1 MKRIYFYSLF
11 LLFFCIS
18 CKNKNAEISEN
29 NLDAVRNFIRAA
41 LDGRFNEAKDFML
54 TDSLNTNYL
63 DLAQRSYQF
72 INQATKDGYR
82 TSTIHIHLVNPVN
95 DSTSVIVFSNS
106 FKNDHDTLRV
116 LKKADR
122 WLVDLKYL
130 YEHDKDSL
138 QEPPVNKDTL
148 K

>member
-1 MKRIYFYSLF
+1 MKRICFYSLF
-11 LLFFCIS
+11 LLFSCIS
-18 CKNKNAEISEN
+18 CNNHTEKSEN

-41 LDGRFNEAKDFML
+41 LDGRFNEAKDYML
-54 TDSLNTNYL
+54 NDSLNTNYL
-63 DLAQRSYQF
+63 DLAERSYQF

-82 TSTIHIHLVNPVN
+82 TSTIHIHQVSPVN
-95 DSTSVIVFSNS
+95 DSTSIIIFSNS

-116 LKKADR
+116 LKKEDR

-130 YEHDKDSL
+130 YEHDNDSL
-138 QEPPVNKDTL
+138 QVLPVSKDTL